1 MFPIL
6 EQKFHIILSALRYHS
21 FQVDQ
26 DSLIILHHQ
35 NLKIC
40 VNPMTGFQLKVYEHL
55 DS

>member
-6 EQKFHIILSALRYHS
+6 EQQFHIILSALRFHS

-26 DSLIILHHQ
+26 VALIILHHQ

-40 VNPMTGFQLKVYEHL
+40 VKTMTGFKLKVYEHL